1 MRTIT
6 IKSKGS
12 IKISPDQAEVQLSL
26 SSTKKD
32 YAKAVSTENEKL
44 QRLQGACQSAGIEWD
59 QVKAASFD
67 VSTEYHSERDKN
79 DNYHRVFDGYCASHE
94 LVIRFPLDTALLN
107 RALSEISMA
116 DTGTEIEVKFT
127 FADQD
132 GAARAVCFGAA
143 VGGLSHVV
151 LDMMTP
157 QGIPLLPFTRKNRF
171 SLHLCKTGS
180 IGEYA
185 FCAAMIAA
193 MAVFLRGDIS
203 DQAEAIMRL
212 VFRA

>member
-1 MRTIT
+1 MRWVTHQVGALGAGLLLHLPLAGLAACVVGGIL
-6 IKSKGS
+6 
-12 IKISPDQAEVQLSL
+12 PDVFDQKLAGLFRNRQ
-26 SSTKKD
+26 
-32 YAKAVSTENEKL
+32 KAVNNIHRGFTHWPGL
-44 QRLQGACQSAGIEWD
+44 WLGLLLAVCVFLPAGP
-59 QVKAASFD
+59 
-67 VSTEYHSERDKN
+67 Y
-79 DNYHRVFDGYCASHE
+79 
-94 LVIRFPLDTALLN
+94 
-107 RALSEISMA
+107 
-116 DTGTEIEVKFT
+116 
-127 FADQD
+127 

-180 IGEYA
+180 LGEYA

>member
-1 MRTIT
+1 M
-6 IKSKGS
+6 
-12 IKISPDQAEVQLSL
+12 
-26 SSTKKD
+26 
-32 YAKAVSTENEKL
+32 
-44 QRLQGACQSAGIEWD
+44 
-59 QVKAASFD
+59 
-67 VSTEYHSERDKN
+67 
-79 DNYHRVFDGYCASHE
+79 
-94 LVIRFPLDTALLN
+94 
-107 RALSEISMA
+107 
-116 DTGTEIEVKFT
+116 
-127 FADQD
+127 
-132 GAARAVCFGAA
+132 CFGAS

-180 IGEYA
+180 LGESA